1 MIRWYY
7 PLKYVDHEGF
17 DHNYLYY
24 NYVKGVGVANNT
36 PFLELPTM
44 RIVKSVKIPQELQNE
59 FNNLKVKLVVII
71 DWRSW
76 SGAHLVQP
84 YNLEPTLTSKKYEF
98 YAVEILYHYE
108 SRERY
113 EDPTDL
119 FDEAYYNYVMS
130 TDKPEMSNVGAFI
143 WKVRRGYHKA
153 LLVKQVNTDEF
164 INALE
169 EFNLIYFFDLIQYI

>member
-1 MIRWYY
+1 
-7 PLKYVDHEGF
+7 
-17 DHNYLYY
+17 
-24 NYVKGVGVANNT
+24 
-36 PFLELPTM
+36 M

-59 FNNLKVKLVVII
+59 FNNLKIKLVVII

-76 SGAHLVQP
+76 SGAHFVQP

-108 SRERY
+108 SSERY

-119 FDEAYYNYVMS
+119 FDETYYNYVMS
-130 TDKPEMSNVGAFI
+130 TDKPVSSSIGAFV
-143 WKVRRGYHKA
+143 WKVRRGFYKA
-153 LLVKQVNTDEF
+153 LLVRQVSTDEF

-169 EFNLIYFFDLIQYI
+169 EFNLVYFFDLIRYI